1 MHYKENG
8 VSPESLVVVFSWA
21 MPLCCLQFRQPRQ
34 LLHRLSG
41 SLIHEQRESSSKR
54 SLSSKENLSTSPS
67 QSNIKSMFGRITGFW
82 QRHLSRCHSGPD
94 AVISECSAQ
103 FDGGD
108 LSTIFRS
115 VFLLIHGLNAN
126 ELALPRTRVI
136 ALCIYM
142 VIHVIEHHFMLFKSK
157 NPTVFTTHT
166 TANNN
171 KSCRQSPSLS
181 GDHRDLAGA
190 QTSLARSLL

>member
-1 MHYKENG
+1 M
-8 VSPESLVVVFSWA
+8 
-21 MPLCCLQFRQPRQ
+21 
-34 LLHRLSG
+34 
-41 SLIHEQRESSSKR
+41 
-54 SLSSKENLSTSPS
+54 
-67 QSNIKSMFGRITGFW
+67 
-82 QRHLSRCHSGPD
+82 
-94 AVISECSAQ
+94 ISECSAQ
-103 FDGGD
+103 IDGGD

-142 VIHVIEHHFMLFKSK
+142 VIPVIEHHFMLFKSK